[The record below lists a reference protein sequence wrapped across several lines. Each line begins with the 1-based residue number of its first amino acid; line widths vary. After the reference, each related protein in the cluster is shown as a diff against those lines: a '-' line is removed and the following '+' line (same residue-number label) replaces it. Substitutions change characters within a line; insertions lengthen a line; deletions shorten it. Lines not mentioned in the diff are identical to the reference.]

1 MENEQ
6 QQVLRKEA
14 LGNNAIRFIGILCFL
29 FTLLSCAGAVTLDL
43 IGKKAI
49 GKVSNAAVNCPPG
62 KTCWTGK
69 IDFTTDKGEQ
79 ITFYPMTAP
88 MLFDFDPFLSGR
100 SYEEYGNYQV
110 RYFAPFPKFAKVKL
124 VYFLEYSSQVLGC
137 CFGAF
142 MLLIA
147 SAFSTKPGKERKPLV
162 IDLSKFRNK

>member
-14 LGNNAIRFIGILCFL
+14 LGNNVIRIIGILSFL
-29 FTLLSCAGAVTLDL
+29 FTLFSCAGAVMLDL
-43 IGKKAI
+43 VGQKAI

-62 KTCWTGK
+62 KTCWTGRV
-69 IDFTTDKGEQ
+69 DFTTEQGEQ
-79 ITFYPMTAP
+79 VTFHPLTAP
-88 MLFDFDPFLSGR
+88 MLFDFDPFLGGR
-100 SYEEYGNYQV
+100 SYADYGNYQV

-124 VYFLEYSSQVLGC
+124 AYFLEYSTQVTGC
-137 CFGAF
+137 CFGVF

-147 SAFSTKPGKERKPLV
+147 SAFSTKPGKPHKPLV